1 MRGFVMLM
9 NKICPALMVSAGL
22 LLGGCTSIKQY
33 LGSAETGAADASQV
47 EAVAPEA
54 EGAVASEVVVAAP
67 ILVYEWDT
75 EFSAFLSPPIEVRR
89 QAKADCVSE
98 GYEVAVVETLLLNG
112 NVATAH
118 FICRGD
124 FE

>member
-1 MRGFVMLM
+1 MSM
-9 NKICPALMVSAGL
+9 NKICPALMISAGL

-33 LGSAETGAADASQV
+33 LSPAETGAADAEPA
-47 EAVAPEA
+47 EAAAPEA
-54 EGAVASEVVVAAP
+54 EEAIASEVVVEAP
-67 ILVYEWDT
+67 LLVYEWDT

-98 GYEVAVVETLLLNG
+98 GYEVAVVETLVLDG

>member
-1 MRGFVMLM
+1 MSMS
-9 NKICPALMVSAGL
+9 KICPALMISAGL
-22 LLGGCTSIKQY
+22 LLGGCTSIKQQFG
-33 LGSAETGAADASQV
+33 LTETGIADASEV
-47 EAVAPEA
+47 EAAAPEA
-54 EGAVASEVVVAAP
+54 EAAVASEVVVERP
-67 ILVYEWDT
+67 ILVYDWDT

-98 GYEVAVVETLLLNG
+98 GYEVAVVETLLLDG

-124 FE
+124 FD

>member
-1 MRGFVMLM
+1 MRGFFMSM
-9 NKICPALMVSAGL
+9 SKICPALMISVGL

-33 LGSAETGAADASQV
+33 LSPTETSAADAEQA
-47 EAVAPEA
+47 EAAAPEA
-54 EGAVASEVVVAAP
+54 EEAVASEVVVEAP
-67 ILVYEWDT
+67 LLVYEWDT
-75 EFSAFLSPPIEVRR
+75 EFSTFLSPPIEVRR
-89 QAKADCVSE
+89 QAKADCVSG
-98 GYEVAVVETLLLNG
+98 GYEVAVVETLVLDG

>member
-1 MRGFVMLM
+1 MLM
-9 NKICPALMVSAGL
+9 SKICLGLLISVGL

-33 LGSAETGAADASQV
+33 LGWAETVAVDAERVDS
-47 EAVAPEA
+47 AAPEV
-54 EGAVASEVVVAAP
+54 EEAVASEVVVEAP
-67 ILVYEWDT
+67 LLVYEWDT

-89 QAKADCVSE
+89 QAKADCVTE
-98 GYEVAVVETLLLNG
+98 GYEVAVVGTLALDG
-112 NVATAH
+112 NVATGH

>member
-1 MRGFVMLM
+1 MRGFDMSM
-9 NKICPALMVSAGL
+9 NKIYPVLLVSAGL
-22 LLGGCTSIKQY
+22 LLGGCTSIKQH
-33 LGSAETGAADASQV
+33 LSPAETGTADAGQV

-54 EGAVASEVVVAAP
+54 EGVVASEVVVAAP

>member
-1 MRGFVMLM
+1 MSMS
-9 NKICPALMVSAGL
+9 KICPALMISAGL

-33 LGSAETGAADASQV
+33 LSPAETGAADAEQ
-47 EAVAPEA
+47 AAAPEA
-54 EGAVASEVVVAAP
+54 GEAVASEVVVEAP
-67 ILVYEWDT
+67 LLVYDWDT

-98 GYEVAVVETLLLNG
+98 GYEVAVVETLVLDG

>member
-1 MRGFVMLM
+1 MRGFDMSM
-9 NKICPALMVSAGL
+9 NKIYPVLLVSAGL
-22 LLGGCTSIKQY
+22 LLSGCTSIK
-33 LGSAETGAADASQV
+33 LHLSPAETGTADAGQV
-47 EAVAPEA
+47 ESVAPEA

>member
-1 MRGFVMLM
+1 MSMS
-9 NKICPALMVSAGL
+9 KICSALMISAGL
-22 LLGGCTSIKQY
+22 LLGGCTSTKQY
-33 LGSAETGAADASQV
+33 LSSAETGAADAEQA

-54 EGAVASEVVVAAP
+54 EEAVVSEVFVEATL
-67 ILVYEWDT
+67 LVYEWDT

-98 GYEVAVVETLLLNG
+98 GYEVAVVETLVLDG

-118 FICRGD
+118 FSCRGD

>member
-1 MRGFVMLM
+1 MSMS
-9 NKICPALMVSAGL
+9 KICPALMISVGL
-22 LLGGCTSIKQY
+22 LLGGCTSIKQD
-33 LGSAETGAADASQV
+33 LSSAETGAADAEQA
-47 EAVAPEA
+47 EAAAPEA
-54 EGAVASEVVVAAP
+54 EEAVASEVVVEAQL
-67 ILVYEWDT
+67 LVYEWDT
-75 EFSAFLSPPIEVRR
+75 EFSVFLSPPIEVRR

-98 GYEVAVVETLLLNG
+98 GYEVAVVETLVLDG

>member
-1 MRGFVMLM
+1 MSM
-9 NKICPALMVSAGL
+9 NKICPALMISAGL
-22 LLGGCTSIKQY
+22 LLAGCTSIKQY
-33 LGSAETGAADASQV
+33 LSPAETGVADAEQA
-47 EAVAPEA
+47 EAAAPEA
-54 EGAVASEVVVAAP
+54 EGAVASEVVVEAP
-67 ILVYEWDT
+67 LLVYEWDT
-75 EFSAFLSPPIEVRR
+75 GFSAFLSPPIEVRR

-98 GYEVAVVETLLLNG
+98 GYEVAVVETLVLAG

>member
-1 MRGFVMLM
+1 MSMS
-9 NKICPALMVSAGL
+9 KICPALMISAGL

-33 LGSAETGAADASQV
+33 LGWGETGAVDAERVDS
-47 EAVAPEA
+47 AAPEA
-54 EGAVASEVVVAAP
+54 EEDVASEVVVEAP
-67 ILVYEWDT
+67 LLVYEWDT

-89 QAKADCVSE
+89 QAKADRVTE
-98 GYEVAVVETLLLNG
+98 GYEVAVVGTLAFDG
-112 NVATAH
+112 NVATGH

>member
-1 MRGFVMLM
+1 MSMS
-9 NKICPALMVSAGL
+9 KICPALMILACL
-22 LLGGCTSIKQY
+22 LLGGCASSKQY
-33 LGSAETGAADASQV
+33 LSPTETGAA
-47 EAVAPEA
+47 EA
-54 EGAVASEVVVAAP
+54 ERTNAAVPEVEEAAASEVVFEAP
-67 ILVYEWDT
+67 LLVYKWDT

-98 GYEVAVVETLLLNG
+98 GYEVAVVETLALDG

>member
-1 MRGFVMLM
+1 MSM
-9 NKICPALMVSAGL
+9 NKICPALMISAGL

-33 LGSAETGAADASQV
+33 LSPAEPGAADAEQA
-47 EAVAPEA
+47 EAAAAAPEA
-54 EGAVASEVVVAAP
+54 EEAVASEVVVEAP
-67 ILVYEWDT
+67 LLVYEWDT

-98 GYEVAVVETLLLNG
+98 GYEVAVVETLVLDG

>member
-1 MRGFVMLM
+1 MSMS
-9 NKICPALMVSAGL
+9 KICPALMISAGL
-22 LLGGCTSIKQY
+22 LLGGCTSIKQH
-33 LGSAETGAADASQV
+33 LSPAEAGAADAEQA
-47 EAVAPEA
+47 EAAAPEA
-54 EGAVASEVVVAAP
+54 EVVVEAP
-67 ILVYEWDT
+67 LLVYEWDT

-98 GYEVAVVETLLLNG
+98 GYEVAVVETLVLDG

>member
-1 MRGFVMLM
+1 MSMS
-9 NKICPALMVSAGL
+9 KICPALMISAGL
-22 LLGGCTSIKQY
+22 LLGGCTSIKQQFG
-33 LGSAETGAADASQV
+33 LTETGTADASEV
-47 EAVAPEA
+47 EAAAPEAAAPEA
-54 EGAVASEVVVAAP
+54 EAAVASEVVVERP
-67 ILVYEWDT
+67 ILVYDWDT

-98 GYEVAVVETLLLNG
+98 GYEVAVVETLLLDG

>member
-1 MRGFVMLM
+1 MSM
-9 NKICPALMVSAGL
+9 NKIYPALMISAAL

-33 LGSAETGAADASQV
+33 LSPAETGAADAEQAKAAALEV
-47 EAVAPEA
+47 EEA
-54 EGAVASEVVVAAP
+54 IASEVVVETP
-67 ILVYEWDT
+67 LLVYEWDT

-98 GYEVAVVETLLLNG
+98 GHEVAVVETLMLDG

>member
-1 MRGFVMLM
+1 MSMS
-9 NKICPALMVSAGL
+9 KICLALMISAGL
-22 LLGGCTSIKQY
+22 LLGGCTSIKQQFG
-33 LGSAETGAADASQV
+33 LTETGTADASEV
-47 EAVAPEA
+47 EAAAPEA
-54 EGAVASEVVVAAP
+54 EAAVASEVVVERP
-67 ILVYEWDT
+67 ILVYDWDT

-98 GYEVAVVETLLLNG
+98 GYEVAVVETLLLDG

>member
-1 MRGFVMLM
+1 MSM
-9 NKICPALMVSAGL
+9 NKIYPVLLVSVGL
-22 LLGGCTSIKQY
+22 LLGGCTSIKQH
-33 LGSAETGAADASQV
+33 LSPAETGTADAGQV

>member
-1 MRGFVMLM
+1 MSMS
-9 NKICPALMVSAGL
+9 KICPALMISAGL
-22 LLGGCTSIKQY
+22 LLGGCTSIKQQFG
-33 LGSAETGAADASQV
+33 LTETGTADASEV
-47 EAVAPEA
+47 EAAAPEAAAPEA
-54 EGAVASEVVVAAP
+54 EAAVASEVVVERP
-67 ILVYEWDT
+67 ILVYDWDT

-98 GYEVAVVETLLLNG
+98 GYEVAVVETLVLVE
-112 NVATAH
+112 NVATAQ

>member
-1 MRGFVMLM
+1 MSIS
-9 NKICPALMVSAGL
+9 KIWPALVISAGL
-22 LLGGCTSIKQY
+22 LLGGCTSSKQH
-33 LGSAETGAADASQV
+33 LSPVETGAADAEQA
-47 EAVAPEA
+47 EAAAPEA
-54 EGAVASEVVVAAP
+54 EEAVASEVVVEEP
-67 ILVYEWDT
+67 LLVYEWDT

-98 GYEVAVVETLLLNG
+98 GFEVAVVETLMLDG

>member
-1 MRGFVMLM
+1 MSMS
-9 NKICPALMVSAGL
+9 KICPALMILAGL
-22 LLGGCTSIKQY
+22 LLGGCTSTNHY
-33 LGSAETGAADASQV
+33 LSPAETGAADV
-47 EAVAPEA
+47 EQTEAAAPEA
-54 EGAVASEVVVAAP
+54 EEAFPSEVVVEAP
-67 ILVYEWDT
+67 PFVYEWDT
-75 EFSAFLSPPIEVRR
+75 EFSAFLSPPIGVRR

-98 GYEVAVVETLLLNG
+98 GYEVAVVETLALDG

>member
-1 MRGFVMLM
+1 MRGFFMAM
-9 NKICPALMVSAGL
+9 SKICPALTISAGL

-33 LGSAETGAADASQV
+33 LSPAETGAADAEQA
-47 EAVAPEA
+47 EAAAPEA
-54 EGAVASEVVVAAP
+54 E
-67 ILVYEWDT
+67 
-75 EFSAFLSPPIEVRR
+75 SPPIEVRR

-98 GYEVAVVETLLLNG
+98 GYEVAVVETLVLDG

>member
-1 MRGFVMLM
+1 MSM
-9 NKICPALMVSAGL
+9 NKICPTLIVLAGL
-22 LLGGCTSIKQY
+22 LLGGCTSIKRY
-33 LGSAETGAADASQV
+33 LSPAESDASDAEHAETA
-47 EAVAPEA
+47 APEA
-54 EGAVASEVVVAAP
+54 EEAVASVVVVEARP
-67 ILVYEWDT
+67 LVYEWDT

-98 GYEVAVVETLLLNG
+98 GYEIAVVKTLVLDG
-112 NVATAH
+112 NLATAH

>member
-1 MRGFVMLM
+1 MSMS
-9 NKICPALMVSAGL
+9 KICPALMISVGL
-22 LLGGCTSIKQY
+22 LLGGCTSIKRY
-33 LGSAETGAADASQV
+33 LGWAETSAVDAEQADA
-47 EAVAPEA
+47 AVPAVPEA
-54 EGAVASEVVVAAP
+54 EEAVASEVPVQAP
-67 ILVYEWDT
+67 LLVYEWDT

-98 GYEVAVVETLLLNG
+98 GYEVAVVETLVLDR

>member
-1 MRGFVMLM
+1 MSMS
-9 NKICPALMVSAGL
+9 KICPALMILAGL
-22 LLGGCTSIKQY
+22 LLGGCASSEQY
-33 LGSAETGAADASQV
+33 LSPAETGAAGAEQV
-47 EAVAPEA
+47 EATVPEA
-54 EGAVASEVVVAAP
+54 EEAATSEVVVEAP
-67 ILVYEWDT
+67 LLVYKWDT

-98 GYEVAVVETLLLNG
+98 DYEVAVVETLVLDG
-112 NVATAH
+112 NVATAY

>member
-1 MRGFVMLM
+1 MSM
-9 NKICPALMVSAGL
+9 NKIFPALMISAGL

-33 LGSAETGAADASQV
+33 LSPAGTGAADAEQA

-54 EGAVASEVVVAAP
+54 EEAVATEVVVEARL
-67 ILVYEWDT
+67 LVYEWDT

-98 GYEVAVVETLLLNG
+98 GYEVAVVETLVLDG

-118 FICRGD
+118 FMCRGD

>member
-1 MRGFVMLM
+1 MSMS
-9 NKICPALMVSAGL
+9 KICPALMIFACL
-22 LLGGCTSIKQY
+22 LLGGCTSNKQH
-33 LGSAETGAADASQV
+33 LGPTETGAADAERADAAVPEV
-47 EAVAPEA
+47 EE
-54 EGAVASEVVVAAP
+54 AVASEVVFEAP
-67 ILVYEWDT
+67 LLVYKWDT

-98 GYEVAVVETLLLNG
+98 GYEVAVVETLVLDS

>member
-1 MRGFVMLM
+1 MSMS
-9 NKICPALMVSAGL
+9 KICPVLMISAGL

-33 LGSAETGAADASQV
+33 PGLAETGAVDAERVDS
-47 EAVAPEA
+47 AATEA
-54 EGAVASEVVVAAP
+54 EEAVASEVVVEAP
-67 ILVYEWDT
+67 LLVYEWDT

-89 QAKADCVSE
+89 QAKADCVAE
-98 GYEVAVVETLLLNG
+98 GYEVAVVGTLALDG
-112 NVATAH
+112 NVATGH

>member
-1 MRGFVMLM
+1 MSMS
-9 NKICPALMVSAGL
+9 KICPALMISVGL

-33 LGSAETGAADASQV
+33 LSPAETSAADAEQA
-47 EAVAPEA
+47 EAAAPEA
-54 EGAVASEVVVAAP
+54 EEAVASEVIVEAP
-67 ILVYEWDT
+67 LLVDQWDT
-75 EFSAFLSPPIEVRR
+75 GFSAFLSPPIEVRR

-98 GYEVAVVETLLLNG
+98 GYEVAVVETLVLDG

>member
-1 MRGFVMLM
+1 MSMS
-9 NKICPALMVSAGL
+9 KICPALMILACL
-22 LLGGCTSIKQY
+22 LLGGCTSSKQY
-33 LGSAETGAADASQV
+33 LSPTETGAA
-47 EAVAPEA
+47 EA
-54 EGAVASEVVVAAP
+54 ERADAAVPEVEEAVASEVVFQAP
-67 ILVYEWDT
+67 LLVYKWDT

-98 GYEVAVVETLLLNG
+98 GYEVAVVETLALDG